1 MNFILT
7 KTTAKDTLIASL
19 IRSIT
24 TFFVF
29 AAFEPSILMSAT
41 ASDQFTISTS
51 VTSEISFSTTASDV
65 NLAALPGITGGMSTG
80 ATQIVV
86 LTNNAAGYSMTLKA
100 SSSPAL
106 QGDSQGGSVSDY
118 TPTVGTVP
126 DYGWSVPANTAEF
139 GYTVSAS
146 TTTDLD
152 QSFLDNGAD
161 TCNTG
166 SADTTGSASCWLN
179 ASTTDETIINRS
191 SETSAS
197 GATTT
202 IFFRL
207 QIQSDPVPVI
217 PEDTYTATTTLTAT
231 TN

>member
-1 MNFILT
+1 MNLILT
-7 KTTAKDTLIASL
+7 KTGIKDTLIASL
-19 IRSIT
+19 IISIA
-24 TFFVF
+24 TFFMFV
-29 AAFEPSILMSAT
+29 ALEPNILLADE
-41 ASDQFTISTS
+41 DQFTISVS
-51 VTSEISFSTTASDV
+51 VTSEISFSTPAS
-65 NLAALPGITGGMSTG
+65 NITLTSIPGITGGTSTG
-80 ATQIVV
+80 GTQVVV

-106 QGDSQGGSVSDY
+106 QGETEGGSVPNYTPGTIKLPDY
-118 TPTVGTVP
+118 T
-126 DYGWSVPANTAEF
+126 WSVPANTAEF

-146 TTTDLD
+146 TTSDLD

-166 SADTTGSASCWLN
+166 ANDTTGYNTCWLN
-179 ASTTDETIINRS
+179 ASTTNETIINRT

-207 QIQSDPVPVI
+207 QIQSDPAPAI

>member
-7 KTTAKDTLIASL
+7 KTSIKDTLIASL
-19 IRSIT
+19 IISFA
-24 TFFVF
+24 TFLMFVALEPNIIR
-29 AAFEPSILMSAT
+29 AAA
-41 ASDQFTISTS
+41 DQFTISGS
-51 VTSEISFSTTASDV
+51 VTAEISFQTTASDI
-65 NLAALPGITGGMSTG
+65 NLAAIPGITGGSSTG
-80 ATQIVV
+80 GTQVVV

-106 QGDSQGGSVSDY
+106 QGETEGGSVPDY
-118 TPTVGTVP
+118 TPTAGTVP
-126 DYGWSVPANTAEF
+126 DYTWSVPANTAEF

-161 TCNTG
+161 TCNQVAG
-166 SADTTGSASCWLN
+166 ADTGGSASCWLN
-179 ASTTDETIINRS
+179 ASTTDETIVNRG
-191 SETSAS
+191 SETTAS

-207 QIQSDPVPVI
+207 QIQSDPVPAL